1 MTFISI
7 SHRKWLDASWFSKFN
22 HSHLLFL
29 LSFSNII
36 FSLLELSNVQR
47 DISIGFSDMLVIV
60 TVQIAKARSILHQHC
75 LPNTIYFLLMK
86 CTNFFAIYNISKLK
100 FLPSGKLWSNLIDL
114 MSLTV
119 WRYESWDNR
128 KMIFK
133 NETLCGNY
141 PTMAIWCKKEWEEGA
156 NWSWP
161 TKSISSFI
169 GKSERH
175 GTGFCHNPIQFRPE
189 EKKHPGPGFFWLVQP
204 RSESC

>member
-1 MTFISI
+1 
-7 SHRKWLDASWFSKFN
+7 
-22 HSHLLFL
+22 
-29 LSFSNII
+29 
-36 FSLLELSNVQR
+36 
-47 DISIGFSDMLVIV
+47 MLVIV

-86 CTNFFAIYNISKLK
+86 CTNFFAIYNIIKLK
-100 FLPSGKLWSNLIDL
+100 FLPSGKLWSNLIDEMCHWRCGA
-114 MSLTV
+114 MSPEITEVL
-119 WRYESWDNR
+119 W

-133 NETLCGNY
+133 NETLFGNY
-141 PTMAIWCKKEWEEGA
+141 PAMAIWCKKEWEEGA

-189 EKKHPGPGFFWLVQP
+189 EKKTRPWFLLIGSATFRELLM
-204 RSESC
+204 